1 MKLPAHR
8 KLKGRNLI
16 GRNLQRIRYSQDPAI
31 TLDDLVA
38 RLEIRGLFLSK
49 STLSK
54 IENRQRVVL
63 DFEVVEIAEA
73 LRVPIMQLYGQK

>member
-8 KLKGRNLI
+8 KLEGRNII
-16 GRNLQRIRYSQDPAI
+16 GRNLQRIRYTRDPAI

-38 RLEIRGLFLSK
+38 RLEVRGLFLSK

-54 IENRQRVVL
+54 IENRQRIVL
-63 DFEVVEIAEA
+63 DFEVLEIAGA
-73 LRVPIMQLYGQK
+73 LRVPIAQLYGQK